1 MILSRSSVDV
11 GPTMIFFFA
20 NVIVVAVEECSDVLG
35 LNRRLDSLETELSLT
50 RARGDGFFRFGLAI
64 AALLVRSLTL
74 LANDSGRT
82 STMLLLLL
90 AKE

>member
-1 MILSRSSVDV
+1 
-11 GPTMIFFFA
+11 MIFFIA
-20 NVIVVAVEECSDVLG
+20 IAIVVAVEEFSDVLG

-50 RARGDGFFRFGLAI
+50 RGDPFFRFGLAI

-74 LANDSGRT
+74 LAHDSG

>member
-1 MILSRSSVDV
+1 
-11 GPTMIFFFA
+11 MIFFFA
-20 NVIVVAVEECSDVLG
+20 NAIVVAVEEFSDVLG

-74 LANDSGRT
+74 LARDSG

>member
-50 RARGDGFFRFGLAI
+50 RGDRFFRFGLAI

>member
-1 MILSRSSVDV
+1 
-11 GPTMIFFFA
+11 MIFFFA
-20 NVIVVAVEECSDVLG
+20 NAIVVAVEEFSDVLG

-50 RARGDGFFRFGLAI
+50 RGDRFFRFGLAI